1 MEVYKDSSVDE
12 DEFDF
17 ENILPYFKDSVA
29 RTRSKYETLMDDLSD
44 KIQYLPKDKREKFT
58 KFMLNIIA
66 TELVRRLPGLVD
78 RRCFLASPRSPQLS
92 RQYCHNVNK
101 A

>member
-17 ENILPYFKDSVA
+17 ENILPYFKDPVA

-66 TELVRRLPGLVD
+66 HLS
-78 RRCFLASPRSPQLS
+78 ALS
-92 RQYCHNVNK
+92 RIIEREIEDLNIPIKDLNSDIEINYIRN
-101 A
+101 